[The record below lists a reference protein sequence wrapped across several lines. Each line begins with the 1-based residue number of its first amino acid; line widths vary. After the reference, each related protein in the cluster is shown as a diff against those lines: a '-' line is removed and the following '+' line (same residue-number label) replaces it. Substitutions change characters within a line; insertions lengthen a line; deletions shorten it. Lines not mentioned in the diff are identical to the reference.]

1 MSDTNGAESSE
12 TRGAAARRDGNPRVV
27 NFRVV
32 TVFAGFALTAL
43 FIYLMVIAEAILL
56 PFAIAVFFVILL
68 DSLSERICRIKIA
81 GHSLPGWV
89 GMTIAVLILI
99 LAFVALANLI
109 RSNIAA
115 VSAALPGYE
124 ENFKGYLDRI
134 LALVGA
140 QELPSIRDLANQI
153 DMRNT
158 LGSMVSALASAT
170 GNTMTVIFYIVFI
183 LLEQVTFGRKVD
195 ALFKKSEDSRRAKE
209 MITRI
214 SNDIQKYIGLK
225 TFVSAITGTLS
236 YIVMSLVGVDF
247 AAFWAV
253 LIFILNFIPYI
264 GSLVGVA
271 FPAVLTL
278 VQFGT
283 PIPFLVT
290 TIVLASVQLA
300 VGNVIE
306 PRLMGRS
313 LNLSPLVILLSLA
326 VFGQIWGVAGMVL
339 SMPFMVIAMIVCAG
353 FEATRPIAVLLSAT
367 GNIDGT
373 EETSDKR

>member
-1 MSDTNGAESSE
+1 MSDTNGAGSSD
-12 TRGAAARRDGNPRVV
+12 TRGAAARRSGNL
-27 NFRVV
+27 RVV

-68 DSLSERICRIKIA
+68 DSLSERICRIKIG

-158 LGSMVSALASAT
+158 LGSMVSALASVT

-195 ALFKKSEDSRRAKE
+195 ALFKNSEDSRRAKE
-209 MITRI
+209 MIARI

-283 PIPFLVT
+283 PIPFIIT
-290 TIVLASVQLA
+290 TVVLASVQLA

-367 GNIDGT
+367 GNIDGS
-373 EETSDKR
+373 EETSDKQ